1 MNFQISPL
9 HEIYKRAIKFSKRCT
24 SFSEPVE
31 SAFTTVCHV
40 SETFSCPGNVGIAP
54 GNGSFCIVVINI
66 EQNRVEVDAS
76 SGCGLFY
83 VGAADVLGLIRD
95 PTGKQVHSLRNLKK
109 IDLISHQTGKQVH
122 SLHNFRK
129 IDLIF
134 DYDLNFSYLTRV
146 TSSYHSYYLTFSN
159 MKRTIHVSYL
169 TDFVHDFLF
178 IFHSQFECR

>member
-1 MNFQISPL
+1 MNYIWFFKDSICNYAYISISVFFLHRFHQQLNFLREVHSLVNFSCYVLNIITLNDTYKNKHMAIKNQCKRMNFQISPL

-109 IDLISHQTGKQVH
+109 IDLISH
-122 SLHNFRK
+122 
-129 IDLIF
+129 
-134 DYDLNFSYLTRV
+134 
-146 TSSYHSYYLTFSN
+146 
-159 MKRTIHVSYL
+159 
-169 TDFVHDFLF
+169 
-178 IFHSQFECR
+178 